1 MEVGLDETQGCE
13 PVESVQGRIL
23 YMSEKT
29 TSSAVRS
36 GSGTLSIIV
45 PVYNVEA
52 YLDTCVRS
60 LLAQTYRHLEII
72 LIDDG
77 SPDGCPARCDAWAA
91 RDARVRVIHSAN
103 GGVSHARNLGLD
115 AARGEVIGF
124 CDADDWVEP
133 DYYARMVQAM
143 HETGAEVVEGG
154 YIRDDGE
161 HTYMR
166 LKPAQARVY
175 SRDEAFAV
183 MFCHKAPKAFWWEL
197 CDKIFSRDVI
207 GDLRLDE
214 HIAASEDMLLT
225 GQIMLRVKRL
235 AFVPLYGYHYL
246 VRPGSATQ
254 GGATQE
260 QSDTSSLALEYLHAC
275 VAAHGSPAMRRTYAK
290 FWRYGL
296 HSRIRYLLRQ
306 PDTLKRQ
313 VALHAAQSELRQHL
327 PWIICAH
334 LAQHHIRGVLGAILL
349 ALPLGLVKSLGKW
362 L

>member
-1 MEVGLDETQGCE
+1 M
-13 PVESVQGRIL
+13 
-23 YMSEKT
+23 
-29 TSSAVRS
+29 
-36 GSGTLSIIV
+36 
-45 PVYNVEA
+45 EA

-60 LLAQTYRHLEII
+60 LVEQEYPDIEVI
-72 LIDDG
+72 LVDDG
-77 SPDGCPARCDAWAA
+77 SSDGCPAICDAWAA

-166 LKPAQARVY
+166 LEPAPARVY

-362 L
+362 LPR